1 MNKFKCSVSK
11 IENIE
16 SLNLVYF
23 SFKSTTI
30 SMVSLDLSENITT
43 NRKVILS
50 LKPTNITL
58 AKNFEGLVS
67 SSNKLLGKI
76 VFIEQGKLLSSVVCE
91 VFDTQIESIIT
102 TNSLKQMKLAVDDEI
117 TLLFKASDISILEI
131 VDV

>member
-1 MNKFKCSVSK
+1 MNKFQCSVSK

-58 AKNFEGLVS
+58 AKNFEGLLS

-76 VFIEQGKLLSSVVCE
+76 VYIEQGKLLSSVVCE

-102 TNSLKQMKLAVDDEI
+102 TNSLKQMKLAIDDEI
-117 TLLFKASDISILEI
+117 TLLFKASDISILEV

>member
-1 MNKFKCSVSK
+1 MNKFQCSVLK

-58 AKNFEGLVS
+58 AKNFEGLLS

-76 VFIEQGKLLSSVVCE
+76 VYIEQGKLLSSVVCE

-102 TNSLKQMKLAVDDEI
+102 TNSLKQMKLAIDDEI
-117 TLLFKASDISILEI
+117 TLLFKASDISILEV